1 MVLINSRDGR
11 GRPCQLLGPFVRSLA
26 RVIRPLLCCVLRQPI
41 HYLVSRNRNNFSVHP
56 FRIYLYSF
64 AIFIQRKRPLIV
76 REDQIFPRYVC
87 AVDLNPISCRFPSMT
102 RWCLLS
108 LVTGECVFEMRN
120 CLWGMSVS
128 QRSER
133 RAESDAANARKGK
146 GRLLREVG
154 GRDAL

>member
-1 MVLINSRDGR
+1 MDVAAHVSFWSLSFDHWRVSSDCYCAACYGSR
-11 GRPCQLLGPFVRSLA
+11 FIIWSLE
-26 RVIRPLLCCVLRQPI
+26 IGITPPHI
-41 HYLVSRNRNNFSVHP
+41 P
-56 FRIYLYSF
+56 PRIYLYSF
-64 AIFIQRKRPLIV
+64 AISIQRERQLIA

-102 RWCLLS
+102 QWCLLS

-133 RAESDAANARKGK
+133 RAESDAASARKGK
-146 GRLLREVG
+146 GGLLREVG

>member
-11 GRPCQLLGPFVRSLA
+11 GRPCQLLEPFVRSLA
-26 RVIRPLLCCVLRQPI
+26 RVVRLLLCCVLRQPI
-41 HYLVSRNRNNFSVHP
+41 HYLVSRNRNNSP
-56 FRIYLYSF
+56 AQPLRIYLYSF
-64 AIFIQRKRPLIV
+64 AIFIQRKRQLIAHG
-76 REDQIFPRYVC
+76 DQIFPRYVG
-87 AVDLNPISCRFPSMT
+87 AVDLNPISRRFPSMT

-133 RAESDAANARKGK
+133 RAESDAASARKSR